1 MANEIKSINNELID
15 IENIYKD
22 IKEKIIIARGKMLKH
37 IDTTMTE
44 VYWYVGKIT
53 YELSNNS
60 TKDNYGKK

>member
-1 MANEIKSINNELID
+1 MSNEIKYINNELID

-53 YELSNNS
+53 YEL
-60 TKDNYGKK
+60 

>member
-1 MANEIKSINNELID
+1 MANEIKSTNNELID

-44 VYWYVGKIT
+44 VY
-53 YELSNNS
+53 
-60 TKDNYGKK
+60 